1 MSGWIKIHR
10 KILEWEWYD
19 DTNTFRLFM
28 HLILKANYN
37 DKKYRGQVV
46 KKGSV
51 LTGREL
57 LAHETGLSVRQVRT
71 CLERL
76 KSTNEVTIKSSSQGT
91 IIQIVKYE
99 NYQIV
104 TNETTDDRPTSDQQT
119 TTNKNIKKERSIF
132 IPPTADQVKEYC
144 LERDNNV
151 DPNRFVDFY
160 TAKGWI
166 VGKSKM
172 KDWKAAVRTWEK
184 DSIEFI
190 KQPKSSDQELYE
202 NVMKKLHGNDTATRT

>member
-19 DTNTFRLFM
+19 DANTFRLFM
-28 HLILKANYN
+28 HLILKANYK

-46 KKGSV
+46 KKGSL

-57 LAHETGLSVRQVRT
+57 LAQETGLSVRQVRT

-91 IIQIVKYE
+91 IIQVVKYE
-99 NYQIV
+99 DYQIA
-104 TNETTDDRPTSDQQT
+104 TSETTDDRPTNDQQT

-144 LERDNNV
+144 LERGNSV

-184 DSIEFI
+184 DSIESP
-190 KQPKSSDQELYE
+190 KQPIKDKLVLEAERQMKLYGI
-202 NVMKKLHGNDTATRT
+202 NK